1 MNQETIFIDT
11 IIILIAL
18 FLTGIAAAYHY
29 QLRIKANKNE
39 IKENEKQSI
48 ARLQRDHILNL
59 YRLKY
64 DDYYHKLKCEMYQ
77 SNDHHNIKVLTIE
90 ILEASQ
96 KRDHDMAIFQLIDLG
111 SKCDFSYAS
120 LRLKLISEEQ
130 FKQLLTN

>member
-1 MNQETIFIDT
+1 MNQEIILNYHF
-11 IIILIAL
+11 IILIAF
-18 FLTGIAAAYHY
+18 FLMAIAAAAY
-29 QLRIKANKNE
+29 QLRIEENKNE
-39 IKENEKQSI
+39 IKENKKQSI
-48 ARLQRDHILNL
+48 AILQRDHILNL

-130 FKQLLTN
+130 FKQLLNS

>member
-18 FLTGIAAAYHY
+18 FLTGIAAAY
-29 QLRIKANKNE
+29 QLRIKANTNE

-130 FKQLLTN
+130 FKQLLNS

>member
-1 MNQETIFIDT
+1 MKQE
-11 IIILIAL
+11 IILNYKFIILLAF
-18 FLTGIAAAYHY
+18 FLMGIAAAAY
-29 QLRIKANKNE
+29 QLRIKANTNE
-39 IKENEKQSI
+39 IKENEKESI
-48 ARLQRDHILNL
+48 ACLQRDHILNL
-59 YRLKY
+59 YRMKY

-130 FKQLLTN
+130 FKQLLNS

>member
-1 MNQETIFIDT
+1 MNQETIFIDI

-18 FLTGIAAAYHY
+18 FLTGIAAAY
-29 QLRIKANKNE
+29 QLRIKANTNE

-48 ARLQRDHILNL
+48 ASLQRDHILNL

-64 DDYYHKLKCEMYQ
+64 DDYYHKLKCEMYR